1 MPTNAAPLLN
11 PVMKHHEVVDLFPR
25 LTGRDRD
32 EVKESIRT
40 FGVKE
45 SVEYVMHPRHG
56 KCLIDGANRREL
68 AEELG
73 ILCPEREYLVPDGQG
88 GTRVPT
94 DAEILDY
101 VMVRNKDRRHLN
113 SSQLAA
119 ISVRAGALQ
128 RKYAQKARRG
138 MRTSPRADQAPPE
151 AQEPSAEGAPGA
163 AAEQAPEANG
173 ATSAAPPGPP
183 PEDLQGDQASRVA
196 AQAGT
201 NRAYLFKAVKIQEED
216 PDLLRRVAMGELS
229 LEAAAKQLRERNQPA
244 AAPEGEPQPTLDTLG
259 RHVPRRLK
267 AVFEAVAHYREAI
280 QLASRIKGLIKQ
292 IKEGPAAVFLDATE
306 VNAWAQNLYTSLK
319 HAAPHSATCP
329 YCQGEGKTPDPDR
342 DGRNKKCT
350 ACQGVGWCDYQHWRD
365 APEELQQAVLRPP
378 AEEAPAER
386 SSRRRRQEAE
396 PAQAAE

>member
-1 MPTNAAPLLN
+1 MPLNAA
-11 PVMKHHEVVDLFPR
+11 MKHHEVVDLFPR
-25 LTGRDRD
+25 LSGRDRE

-45 SVEYVMHPRHG
+45 PVEYVMHPRHG

-68 AEELG
+68 AEELN
-73 ILCPEREYLVPDGQG
+73 IVCPEREYQVPDGQG
-88 GTRVPT
+88 GMRVPT

-128 RKYAQKARRG
+128 RKYAAKARRG
-138 MRTSPRADQAPPE
+138 MRTSQRATQAAPE
-151 AQEPSAEGAPGA
+151 AQETPLEVQEGQTPSPE
-163 AAEQAPEANG
+163 PEANG
-173 ATSAAPPGPP
+173 AAAEGPPGPI

-244 AAPEGEPQPTLDTLG
+244 APEGEPAPFLDTLG
-259 RHVPRRLK
+259 RPVPRRLK
-267 AVFEAVAHYREAI
+267 AVFEAVAHYREAV
-280 QLASRIKGLIKQ
+280 QLASRLKGLIKT
-292 IKEGPAAVFLDATE
+292 IKEGPAATFLETAE
-306 VNAWAQNLYTSLK
+306 ANSWAQNLYTSLK

-329 YCQGEGKTPDPDR
+329 YCQGEGKVPDPER
-342 DGRNKKCT
+342 EGRNKKCT
-350 ACQGVGWCDYQHWRD
+350 ACQGAGWCDFQHWKD

-378 AEEAPAER
+378 EEEAPADR
-386 SSRRRRQEAE
+386 PGRRRRQEAE